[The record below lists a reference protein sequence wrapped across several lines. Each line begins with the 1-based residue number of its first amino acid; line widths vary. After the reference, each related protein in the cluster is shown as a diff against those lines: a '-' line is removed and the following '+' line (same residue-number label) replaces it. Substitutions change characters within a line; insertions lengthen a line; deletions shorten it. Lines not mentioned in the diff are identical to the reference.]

1 LGSLFCFYI
10 LKLKKSE
17 YRYLCHMGS
26 IWYGKQYKLGVLGA
40 GQLGRMM
47 IQEAINWNVHVST
60 LDSDPE
66 APCSKISHEFVCG
79 SITDYNAV
87 INFGKDKNLLTVEI
101 ENVNIE
107 ALEDLEKAG
116 VAVYPQPRVLRI
128 IRDKGI
134 QKQFYAD
141 NGIPTADFRL
151 IDKNE
156 ISEHAD
162 FLPFAQKLR
171 TGGYDGK
178 GVQIMQSH
186 SDFDKAF
193 DAPTVLEKFVDFE
206 KELAVIVARNK
217 KGEVISY
224 PTVECEFNSQ
234 ANLVEYLFAPAEIS
248 TDIEREAQN
257 LALEII
263 QKLDMV
269 GILAVELF
277 LTKEGKLLVNEVAPR
292 PHNSGHHTIECNV
305 TSQFEQHLR
314 SILNLPLGATDLI
327 QPGAMINIL
336 GEPNSVGTA
345 FYEGF
350 ESLLAEPGVYVHI
363 YGKEQ
368 VKEFRKMGHFTI
380 MAPTIQE
387 VKARALTLKGTL
399 KAIANKE

>member
-1 LGSLFCFYI
+1 M
-10 LKLKKSE
+10 KT
-17 YRYLCHMGS
+17 
-26 IWYGKQYKLGVLGA
+26 WYGKDFKLGVLGA
-40 GQLGRMM
+40 GQLGRML
-47 IQEAINWNVHVST
+47 IQEAINWNVHIYT

-66 APCSKISHEFVCG
+66 APCAKISHEFTIG
-79 SITDYNAV
+79 SITDYETV
-87 INFGKDKNLLTVEI
+87 LNFGKDKNLITVEI

-107 ALEDLEKAG
+107 ALEELEKSG

-141 NGIPTADFRL
+141 NGIPTANFRL
-151 IDKNE
+151 IDANE
-156 ISEHAD
+156 IELHKD

-178 GVQIMQSH
+178 GVQIMQSEV
-186 SDFDKAF
+186 DFQNAF

-217 KGEVISY
+217 NGQVISY
-224 PTVECEFNSQ
+224 QTVECEFNPQ
-234 ANLVEYLFAPAEIS
+234 ANLVEFLFSPAEIS
-248 TDIEREAQN
+248 PEIEKEAQGM
-257 LALEII
+257 AVDII

-269 GILAVELF
+269 GILAVEFF
-277 LTKEGKLLVNEVAPR
+277 LTKEGELLVNEIAPR

-336 GEPNSVGTA
+336 GEPNSSGLA
-345 FYEGF
+345 YYPGMEA
-350 ESLLAEPGVYVHI
+350 LLSEPGVYIHI
-363 YGKEQ
+363 YGKEK
-368 VKEFRKMGHFTI
+368 VKGFRKMGHFTI
-380 MAPTIQE
+380 TSPTVEDLKQ
-387 VKARALTLKGTL
+387 KAERLKNSI
-399 KAIANKE
+399 KAIGK

>member
-1 LGSLFCFYI
+1 M
-10 LKLKKSE
+10 KT
-17 YRYLCHMGS
+17 
-26 IWYGKQYKLGVLGA
+26 WYGKDFKLGILGA
-40 GQLGRMM
+40 GQLGRML
-47 IQEAINWNVHVST
+47 IQEAINWNVHIYT

-79 SITDYNAV
+79 SITDFDTV
-87 INFGKDKNLLTVEI
+87 LNFGKDKDLITVEI

-107 ALEDLEKAG
+107 ALEELERGG
-116 VAVYPQPRVLRI
+116 VSVFPQPRVLRI

-134 QKQFYAD
+134 QKQFYKD
-141 NGIPTADFRL
+141 NAIRTAEFRL
-151 IDKNE
+151 IDSGE
-156 ISEHAD
+156 INQHID

-178 GVQIMQSH
+178 GVQIMQSLP
-186 SDFDKAF
+186 DFEKAF

-217 KGEVISY
+217 NGEVISY
-224 PTVECEFNSQ
+224 PTVECEFNPQ
-234 ANLVEYLFAPAEIS
+234 ANLVEFLFSPAEIS
-248 TDIEREAQN
+248 NEIELEAQKM
-257 LALEII
+257 AVDII

-269 GILAVELF
+269 GILAVEFF
-277 LTKEGKLLVNEVAPR
+277 LTKEGKLLVNEIAPR

-336 GEPNSVGTA
+336 GEPNSNGTA
-345 FYEGF
+345 YYKGLED
-350 ESLLAEPGVYVHI
+350 LLAEPGVYVHV
-363 YGKEQ
+363 YGKEK

-380 MAPTIQE
+380 MATTISE
-387 VKARALTLKGTL
+387 LKEKAERLKNSI
-399 KAIANKE
+399 KAIDK